1 MSSTE
6 YGSLILDVLVGVGV
20 LLIGAGV
27 FIAGLALARAL
38 ARLAV
43 TLDALDQQLENVGAP
58 ATSTLGHVNEVA
70 KSLGDTAASVSQTVD
85 LTKSALVP
93 AIVNFGAA
101 VGGVS
106 AGLRRFV
113 TGKDRN
119 NKE

>member
-1 MSSTE
+1 VSSTE

-20 LLIGAGV
+20 LLIGVGI

-43 TLDALDQQLENVGAP
+43 TLDALDHQLENVGAP
-58 ATSTLGHVNEVA
+58 ATSTLGHVNDVA

-85 LTKSALVP
+85 LTKSALLP

-101 VGGVS
+101 VGGLS